1 MTQNDDGQCSWHS
14 STAGSKLNAIQYEKS
29 CPSECRDPDSFVT
42 CFSPAEVLWPVVYV
56 STFFNRSY
64 MKLVVA
70 NGTNPRS
77 NMCHWSNNNSCESR
91 IIGGHYITIWI
102 SFFWSHVYPT
112 IHFWASLNPVQE
124 SSSCSMRTE
133 ERRVSQKTTLLT
145 WSSSQC
151 SAEAH
156 EFSQRYLNCGWNVI
170 WTGPWVHTELILWK
184 NKFVILSVLHW

>member
-1 MTQNDDGQCSWHS
+1 MWQWLTNSATFVWQNPAFSWTMEPTIKDDPKWRWTMSWHS

-29 CPSECRDPDSFVT
+29 CPPECRDPDSFVT

-124 SSSCSMRTE
+124 SSSCFNENGR
-133 ERRVSQKTTLLT
+133 KKGFPKNNL
-145 WSSSQC
+145 
-151 SAEAH
+151 AH
-156 EFSQRYLNCGWNVI
+156 MV
-170 WTGPWVHTELILWK
+170 
-184 NKFVILSVLHW
+184 